1 MTRAKPRFRTIEE
14 YLDYDDGTDTRY
26 ELVDGKLVEMDDQT
40 EEAAIA
46 HNMSVSAFLRESEIA
61 RIKQFGQDS
70 ISIRVG
76 EITPITE
83 NPAA

>member
-1 MTRAKPRFRTIEE
+1 MMQAKPRFRMFEE
-14 YLDYDDGTDTRY
+14 YLDYDDGTDTLY
-26 ELVDGKLVEMDDQT
+26 ELVNGKLVEMDDQIK
-40 EEAAIA
+40 EAAIA

-61 RIKQFGQDS
+61 RIKQFRQDS

-76 EITPITE
+76 EITPIVE